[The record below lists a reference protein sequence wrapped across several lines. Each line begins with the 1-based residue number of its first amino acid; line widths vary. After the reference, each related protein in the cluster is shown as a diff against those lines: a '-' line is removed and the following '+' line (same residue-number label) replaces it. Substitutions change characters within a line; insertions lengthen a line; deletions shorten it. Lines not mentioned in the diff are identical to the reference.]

1 MTDFALGGLAD
12 GGSKRNFFLAGL
24 AIAVTVINALL
35 KQAGREEYSY
45 LVLLVGLVV
54 ALLRVL
60 PLVLSLFTEVQ
71 SVFSLY

>member
-1 MTDFALGGLAD
+1 MVEV
-12 GGSKRNFFLAGL
+12 SVIFFLAGL

-35 KQAGREEYSY
+35 KQAGGEEYSY

>member
-1 MTDFALGGLAD
+1 MAEVGVI
-12 GGSKRNFFLAGL
+12 FFLAGL
-24 AIAVTVINALL
+24 AISVTVINTLL
-35 KQAGREEYSY
+35 KQAGREEYCA

-60 PLVLSLFTEVQ
+60 PLVLSLFNEVQ

>member
-1 MTDFALGGLAD
+1 MVEV
-12 GGSKRNFFLAGL
+12 SVIFFLAGL

-60 PLVLSLFTEVQ
+60 PLVLSLLTEVQ

>member
-1 MTDFALGGLAD
+1 MVEV
-12 GGSKRNFFLAGL
+12 SVIFFLAGL

-45 LVLLVGLVV
+45 LV
-54 ALLRVL
+54 
-60 PLVLSLFTEVQ
+60 Q

>member
-1 MTDFALGGLAD
+1 MVEV
-12 GGSKRNFFLAGL
+12 SVIFFLAGL

-45 LVLLVGLVV
+45 LGLLVGLVV
-54 ALLRVL
+54 AVLRVL